1 MAHILIV
8 DDEKDLVWTV
18 TQGFHFQGHTVSV
31 AYDGLAACRRKGGF
45 GKVFVEPCRFCVHL
59 DVQGGII

>member
-31 AYDGLAACRRKGGF
+31 AYDGLAACRRKG
-45 GKVFVEPCRFCVHL
+45 C
-59 DVQGGII
+59 IWS

>member
-31 AYDGLAACRRKGGF
+31 AYDGLDALLQAEASR
-45 GKVFVEPCRFCVHL
+45 L
-59 DVQGGII
+59 I

>member
-1 MAHILIV
+1 MSESTKKETEDTKDIVAILLDNVRKYSLYGIFP
-8 DDEKDLVWTV
+8 L
-18 TQGFHFQGHTVSV
+18 S
-31 AYDGLAACRRKGGF
+31 ACRRKGGF